1 MTELHFQRLIQ
12 SRNFELKKEVTITV
26 EEVEIEIQR
35 FNQVRDGAN
44 I

>member
-12 SRNFELKKEVTITV
+12 SRHSQLKKEVTITV
-26 EEVEIEIQR
+26 KEVKIEIQR
-35 FNQVRDGAN
+35 FSQVRDDAN

>member
-12 SRNFELKKEVTITV
+12 SRHSQLKKEVTI
-26 EEVEIEIQR
+26 EIEIQR
-35 FNQVRDGAN
+35 FNQVRDDAN